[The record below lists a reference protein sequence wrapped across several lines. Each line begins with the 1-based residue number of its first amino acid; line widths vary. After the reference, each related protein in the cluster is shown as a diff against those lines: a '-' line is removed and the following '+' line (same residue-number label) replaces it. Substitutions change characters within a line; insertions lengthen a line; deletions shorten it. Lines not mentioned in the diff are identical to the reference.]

1 MKELEFI
8 NIIKNTLTDSSFIG
22 DDTAFAE
29 GFVFTQDTLVE
40 DVHFRLSTMNAFELA
55 QKAVAVNLS
64 DIAASG
70 AMPCY
75 LLISLSLPS
84 YLDASFVESFYQ
96 GVEQFCSKYAIKV
109 LGGDITGS
117 EKVFVSICAIGK
129 AKKQIKRSFAKEG
142 DVVFT
147 TGNHGSSRAGL
158 EILEK
163 NLDFDEKFILAHK
176 LPTPKIKEGSVI
188 AEVCDSPALMDSSDG
203 LLDALYKIAFASDVT
218 LEVDFETVPYDSGI
232 KKLSSDWRDWVL
244 FGGEDYELV
253 GSVRESD
260 FAKIQKV
267 LSLHKIGHVVAKSD
281 FPVIIKKDGESWKIT
296 KEIIENMSYDHFKKG
311 PQ

>member
-22 DDTAFAE
+22 DDTAFAQ

-40 DVHFRLSTMNAFELA
+40 DVHFRLSTMSAFELA

-70 AMPCY
+70 GVPCY
-75 LLISLSLPS
+75 ILISLSLPS
-84 YLDASFVESFYQ
+84 YLDSSFVENFYQ
-96 GVEQFCSKYAIKV
+96 GVEQSCSKYGIKV

-117 EKVFVSICAIGK
+117 DKVFVSICAVGK

-142 DVVFT
+142 DVIFT
-147 TGNHGSSRAGL
+147 TGNHGSSKAGL

-163 NLDFDEKFILAHK
+163 TLDFDEKFIQAHK
-176 LPTPKIKEGSVI
+176 LPTPKIKEGAII

-203 LLDALYKIAFASDVT
+203 LLDALYKIALASSVT
-218 LEVDFETVPYDSGI
+218 LEVDFDSVPYDFDI
-232 KKLSSDWRDWVL
+232 KKLSSDWYNWVL

-253 GSVRESD
+253 GCARESD
-260 FAKIQKV
+260 FAGLQEV
-267 LSLHKIGHVVAKSD
+267 LSLYQIGHVVAKSD
-281 FPVIIKKDGESWKIT
+281 FPVIIKKDGDFRQIT
-296 KEIIENMSYDHFKKG
+296 KEIIENMSFDHFKKG